1 MSQQEV
7 SISKAGGPMGP
18 TRHTR
23 YDFFGG
29 LFMGGL
35 LGALLAVT
43 VGAFAQ
49 FGGPRFAHSRSL
61 EPEVIMERAEFVV
74 DFALRRI
81 DATDAQREQIKAAVQ
96 ATIEDLQS
104 TLAGH
109 GSAHD
114 ELREILT
121 QPYVDRVALEQLRT
135 SGLQHADVVSQR
147 MIQTLADTADILT
160 QEQRVELMAL
170 GERFRH

>member
-1 MSQQEV
+1 
-7 SISKAGGPMGP
+7 
-18 TRHTR
+18 
-23 YDFFGG
+23 
-29 LFMGGL
+29 
-35 LGALLAVT
+35 
-43 VGAFAQ
+43 
-49 FGGPRFAHSRSL
+49 
-61 EPEVIMERAEFVV
+61 MERAEFVV

-109 GSAHD
+109 GSAHE
-114 ELREILT
+114 ELREILA

>member
-1 MSQQEV
+1 MSKQEV
-7 SISKAGGPMGP
+7 SNSKVGGPMGP
-18 TRHTR
+18 TRHAKHG
-23 YDFFGG
+23 FFGG

-49 FGGPRFAHSRSL
+49 FGGPRSAHSRSL

-74 DFALRRI
+74 DFALGRVN
-81 DATDAQREQIKAAVQ
+81 ATDAQRQQIKAAVQ
-96 ATIEDLQS
+96 ATIDDLQS

-109 GSAHD
+109 GSAHE
-114 ELREILT
+114 ELLEILA